1 MFKIIQKVLGP
12 NTRSRL
18 FTIIGLPG
26 IGKSSLIK
34 NTMHYINERRL
45 IKGGIIYI
53 NARNITV
60 SEQFLQKFNDT
71 LISENPVLFGIAKE
85 KH

>member
-1 MFKIIQKVLGP
+1 MFKIIQKVLGER
-12 NTRSRL
+12 NQSRL

-34 NTMHYINERRL
+34 NTMHYISERNL

-60 SEQFLQKFNDT
+60 SEQFLKKFNDT
-71 LISENPVLFGIAKE
+71 LIADNPVLFGIAKE
-85 KH
+85 KS